1 MQAVAFCSI
10 FGGSLISLP
19 VLSCIFVRAG
29 RGTPLVSLGNR
40 QAFLSRRR
48 RMCVP
53 AGMHS
58 FPAMKQIYR
67 PLLLS
72 LLTLATTASAAATA
86 GAGAAGAFDPA
97 GHLIPGNGFVPL
109 RPAPRGLCHCAL
121 PDGRI
126 LAASAGSELLVS
138 TDGMKTFPTA
148 IPVIPVIPGATG
160 TRPALRIV
168 RIGVTSA
175 GSWIVILRAPC
186 TPDKL
191 REFWDY
197 RARDYHP
204 RLTGGQLFATRSADE
219 GKTWSPPAMISDPAL
234 TIGFPP
240 RNIVE
245 TPRKTLLLP
254 AQYRT
259 PKPGRHTVAVLRST
273 DDGRTWRELPARF
286 DLPNSNGNHD
296 GLLEPVMIQLR
307 PDAARVSK
315 PASASVA
322 GAGAPKAGLETRAA
336 PDPAGAVWILF
347 RTNLGALWDSRST
360 DDGLTWTPL
369 RPTPI
374 RASSSPA
381 AILRLSDGR
390 LVLVWNPWQDSE
402 GRVPPMQG
410 GADSGQRS
418 LALASWQ
425 RRELVLATSRDE
437 GVTWSKPLVVARAPK
452 NNHRIDYISLIE
464 YKKQLHLLG
473 GLKARIP
480 LEQLP

>member
-1 MQAVAFCSI
+1 
-10 FGGSLISLP
+10 
-19 VLSCIFVRAG
+19 
-29 RGTPLVSLGNR
+29 
-40 QAFLSRRR
+40 
-48 RMCVP
+48 
-53 AGMHS
+53 
-58 FPAMKQIYR
+58 MKQIYA
-67 PLLLS
+67 LLL
-72 LLTLATTASAAATA
+72 LFLALA
-86 GAGAAGAFDPA
+86 AGAAESFNSAD
-97 GHLIPGNGFVPL
+97 HLIPGNGFVPL
-109 RPAPRGLCHCAL
+109 RPSPRGLCHYAL

-126 LAASAGSELLVS
+126 LAASAGSDLLVS
-138 TDGMKTFPTA
+138 TDGMKTFPT
-148 IPVIPVIPGATG
+148 VIPVAPGF
-160 TRPALRIV
+160 RPALRIV

-175 GSWIVILRAPC
+175 GAWIVILRAPH
-186 TPDKL
+186 TPEKL
-191 REFWDY
+191 GEFWDKTT
-197 RARDYHP
+197 RDYNP
-204 RLTGGQLFATRSADE
+204 RLTGGQLFATRSTDE
-219 GKTWSPPAMISDPAL
+219 GKTWSSPAMISDPAL

-245 TPRKTLLLP
+245 TPRKTLLLL

-296 GLLEPVMIQLR
+296 GLVEPVMIQLR
-307 PDAARVSK
+307 
-315 PASASVA
+315 
-322 GAGAPKAGLETRAA
+322 
-336 PDPAGAVWILF
+336 DPAGAVWILF
-347 RTNLGALWDSRST
+347 RTNLGTLWESRST

-369 RPTPI
+369 RPTPV

-402 GRVPPMQG
+402 GWVPPMQG

-437 GVTWSKPLVVARAPK
+437 GATWSKPLVVARAPK

-473 GLKARIP
+473 GLNAAIP
-480 LEQLP
+480 LDRLPSGSPEPPFAEKIRARLEELDRDYSLSAGQKKQIQALLEKQSADIAAAQSDTSLHQAAKNEKINRINKGFNQELSGLFTPEQKKIQREKIRAKSKAAAAGKQTK